1 MKILMQDSIRV
12 GQIARGYYGQ
22 IARGYYEDLPKRQW
36 TGNKIQ
42 RQIGLE
48 CYNKQTEDRR
58 RVTKDME
65 HRVKK
70 VTFKRKG

>member
-12 GQIARGYYGQ
+12 GQ

-42 RQIGLE
+42 RQIGF
-48 CYNKQTEDRR
+48 NKQMEDRR

-65 HRVKK
+65 HKVKK